1 MSQIFNACYK
11 FAYVKPL
18 FQTIQK
24 KKKKGHPHILSSSL
38 HPSELQTLF
47 WMPSVFSDMGFSATQ
62 CSNHTTAG
70 SCCSRA
76 LCCVVEWYLFI
87 RVKIGEF

>member
-24 KKKKGHPHILSSSL
+24 KKKKDTLIYYLAVCILLSYKPCFGCLLFSVTWALVPLSVQITQ
-38 HPSELQTLF
+38 LQGAA
-47 WMPSVFSDMGFSATQ
+47 VAE
-62 CSNHTTAG
+62 H
-70 SCCSRA
+70 
-76 LCCVVEWYLFI
+76 CVV
-87 RVKIGEF
+87 